1 MGVKG
6 GVKRGVK
13 REVNSLRS
21 WELKGKLKWVLSPVA
36 TYEAETEVECYHDH
50 EGQ

>member
-6 GVKRGVK
+6 GVKM
-13 REVNSLRS
+13 EVNSLRS
-21 WELKGKLKWVLSPVA
+21 WELKGVLSPVA